1 MRGVWVCP
9 ENRRKLNKSLQ
20 PALGFLLVPEC
31 FSFVIQLLCFDSIW
45 QQCEYFL
52 SAPSLGCT
60 AGSRPS
66 LPVSRWVSCY
76 LSLWIS
82 SWEHDPVVGTE
93 LLSRVCV
100 CVSAPKGYP
109 YQYCK
114 HWDCTIC
121 GPGMELASMAAA
133 ATVSICDNK
142 LEVLHSSS
150 ENRLKLVLLNCWLSS
165 DWEKVPPISFSVLK
179 VTGFFWEERGKG
191 KVSRPFS

>member
-100 CVSAPKGYP
+100 FQLQRDILINTANTGIALSAGQAWSWLPW
-109 YQYCK
+109 QQLQLSASVIINWRYC
-114 HWDCTIC
+114 T
-121 GPGMELASMAAA
+121 AA
-133 ATVSICDNK
+133 
-142 LEVLHSSS
+142 
-150 ENRLKLVLLNCWLSS
+150 LKT
-165 DWEKVPPISFSVLK
+165 D
-179 VTGFFWEERGKG
+179 
-191 KVSRPFS
+191 